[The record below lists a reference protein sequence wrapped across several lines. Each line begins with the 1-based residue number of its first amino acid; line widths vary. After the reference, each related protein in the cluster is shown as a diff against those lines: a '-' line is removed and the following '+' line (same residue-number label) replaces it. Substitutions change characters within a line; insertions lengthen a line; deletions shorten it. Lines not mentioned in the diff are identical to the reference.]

1 MRTQITTPSTATAYQ
16 ARFPRSLAPWRRTRH
31 LIPSGINHAVR
42 RIVPFP
48 LYGHRSC
55 RRCMPPCCSKG
66 WTSSEAATSGPP
78 P

>member
-1 MRTQITTPSTATAYQ
+1 MSTLITTPSTATAYQ
-16 ARFPRSLAPWRRTRH
+16 ARFPGLLALWERARH
-31 LIPSGINHAVR
+31 LIPSGINHDVR

-48 LYGHRSC
+48 RYGHRSC

-66 WTSSEAATSGPP
+66 WTSSGAAPPGPP